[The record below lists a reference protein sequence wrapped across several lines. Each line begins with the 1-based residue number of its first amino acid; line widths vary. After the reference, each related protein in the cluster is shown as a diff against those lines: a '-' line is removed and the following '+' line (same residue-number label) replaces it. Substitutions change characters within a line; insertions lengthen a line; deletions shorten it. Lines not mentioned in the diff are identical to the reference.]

1 MSEQHW
7 YTINDI
13 DKLDS
18 PALVTYPH
26 RVKQNIDML
35 KYMIDD
41 VFRLRPHVKTFK
53 SKDVVQLM
61 LDAGISKF
69 KCATI
74 AEAEMLAMC
83 GARDVL
89 LAYQPVGPKLGRL
102 MRLIISYPDTKFSCL
117 VDDQDIAAT
126 ISASAIKNS
135 IRVNIY
141 IDLNVGMNRTG
152 IAPGPK
158 ALMLYMFCNSL
169 PGINQIGLHAYD
181 GHIHNPDIEART
193 AECNAAYEPVR
204 KLQQTIKDRG
214 YPEPVIIAGGS
225 PTFPIHAKRA
235 GIECSPGT
243 FVYWDRG
250 YQYSCPEQQFL
261 VAALV
266 VARVIS
272 LPTATTICID
282 YGHKSVAAENE
293 LSKRIFFLNAPDL
306 KMISQSEEHLV
317 AEAGEGHNYKPGDV
331 LYGMPW
337 HICPTVAL
345 YERAVTIENN
355 VITGEWRN
363 IARDRKV
370 NI

>member
-53 SKDVVQLM
+53 NKDVVELM

-141 IDLNVGMNRTG
+141 IDLNVGMTV
-152 IAPGPK
+152 P
-158 ALMLYMFCNSL
+158 AL
-169 PGINQIGLHAYD
+169 H
-181 GHIHNPDIEART
+181 
-193 AECNAAYEPVR
+193 
-204 KLQQTIKDRG
+204 
-214 YPEPVIIAGGS
+214 
-225 PTFPIHAKRA
+225 
-235 GIECSPGT
+235 
-243 FVYWDRG
+243 
-250 YQYSCPEQQFL
+250 
-261 VAALV
+261 
-266 VARVIS
+266 
-272 LPTATTICID
+272 
-282 YGHKSVAAENE
+282 
-293 LSKRIFFLNAPDL
+293 
-306 KMISQSEEHLV
+306 
-317 AEAGEGHNYKPGDV
+317 
-331 LYGMPW
+331 
-337 HICPTVAL
+337 
-345 YERAVTIENN
+345 
-355 VITGEWRN
+355 
-363 IARDRKV
+363 RDPRH
-370 NI
+370 

>member
-1 MSEQHW
+1 MSEHW
-7 YTINDI
+7 YTINDV
-13 DKLDS
+13 DKLDT

-53 SKDVVQLM
+53 SMDVVQLI

-89 LAYQPVGPKLGRL
+89 LAYQPIGPKLGRF

-117 VDDQDIAAT
+117 IDDQDIAAA

-135 IRVNIY
+135 VRVNIY
-141 IDLNVGMNRTG
+141 IDLNAGMNRTG
-152 IAPGPK
+152 IALGPK
-158 ALMLYMFCNSL
+158 ALLLYIFCNSL

-181 GHIHNPDIEART
+181 GHIHETDIRERKAV
-193 AECNAAYEPVR
+193 CDMAYEPVS
-204 KLQQTIKDRG
+204 KLQQTIKERG
-214 YPEPVIIAGGS
+214 YTEPVVIAGGS
-225 PTFPIHAKRA
+225 PTFTIHAKRPA
-235 GIECSPGT
+235 IECSPGT

-250 YQYSCPEQQFL
+250 YQHSFPEEQFL
-261 VAALV
+261 SAALV
-266 VARVIS
+266 VARIVS
-272 LPTATTICID
+272 LPTDTTICID
-282 YGHKSVAAENE
+282 CGHKSVASENE
-293 LSKRIFFLNAPDL
+293 LSKRIFFLNAPEL
-306 KMISQSEEHLV
+306 KFVSQSEEHLV
-317 AEAGEGHNYKPGDV
+317 AEAGDGHSYKIGNV

-345 YERAVTIENN
+345 YERATTIENN
-355 VITGEWRN
+355 IITGEWKN
-363 IARDRKV
+363 IARDRKI

>member
-26 RVKQNIDML
+26 RVRQNIDML

-53 SKDVVQLM
+53 NKDVVQLM

-74 AEAEMLAMC
+74 AEAEMLAMG

-89 LAYQPVGPKLGRL
+89 LAYQPVGPKLGRF

-117 VDDQDIAAT
+117 VDDQDIAAI
-126 ISASAIKNS
+126 ISTSAIKNS
-135 IRVNIY
+135 VRINIY

-181 GHIHNPDIEART
+181 GHIHDADMEART
-193 AECNAAYEPVR
+193 AECNAAYVPVN
-204 KLQQTIKDRG
+204 KLQQSIKDRG

-225 PTFPIHAKRA
+225 PTFPIHAKRLS
-235 GIECSPGT
+235 IECSPGT

-250 YQYSCPEQQFL
+250 YQHSCPEQQFL
-261 VAALV
+261 AAALV

-282 YGHKSVAAENE
+282 CGHKSVAAENE
-293 LSKRIFFLNAPDL
+293 LSKRVFFLNAPGL

-345 YERAVTIENN
+345 YERAVTVENN
-355 VITGEWRN
+355 VITGEWKN
-363 IARDRKV
+363 IARDRKI

>member
-53 SKDVVQLM
+53 NKDVVRLM

-102 MRLIISYPDTKFSCL
+102 MRLIISYPNTKFSCL

-141 IDLNVGMNRTG
+141 IDLNVGTNRTG

-181 GHIHNPDIEART
+181 GHIHDPDIEART
-193 AECNAAYEPVR
+193 AECNVAYEPVS

-250 YQYSCPEQQFL
+250 YQHSCPEQQFGSGTCN
-261 VAALV
+261 
-266 VARVIS
+266 II
-272 LPTATTICID
+272 T
-282 YGHKSVAAENE
+282 YGNH
-293 LSKRIFFLNAPDL
+293 
-306 KMISQSEEHLV
+306 HL
-317 AEAGEGHNYKPGDV
+317 Y
-331 LYGMPW
+331 
-337 HICPTVAL
+337 
-345 YERAVTIENN
+345 
-355 VITGEWRN
+355 
-363 IARDRKV
+363 
-370 NI
+370 